1 MWWTSLLFA
10 SGIVPCAVAQVP
22 AGAASAATA
31 AAPGVIAA
39 APAAQP
45 TLCSWLGC
53 SWEQKEECRRMLCKL
68 PIGQMLNNATAPL
81 GLLSGGL
88 IPGFCPPASAELLKE
103 DGAKGTAAKIK
114 ADEADAKE
122 RRAAVRYL
130 GTVDC
135 HYWPEAQDALIAS
148 LRGDRNECVRFE
160 AALAL
165 GNGCCCT
172 KKTIEALINA
182 TICSNKDDF
191 PRETSARVQAAA
203 RQALDHC
210 LCCFQDMNP
219 TPVEDIKT
227 PPEKSKGNKADPDA
241 EKSGDKKQKSST
253 TEPRK
258 LGEATTFERPTKMAY
273 YARINEQPIELIVRE
288 GRRVLSVTQPMTVTG
303 SNSFAKLID
312 RSSGVPETRGYI
324 VHGGQPGQAEVVT
337 TSKPTNLWDL
347 MAGTNKPVIVSSYP
361 AKSTVVQGA
370 VPTRVVPQPNTTMVV
385 QAPLVPQSNAA
396 AAGTISGPAL
406 STATSVQ
413 PPPQMPVLKSAPVPV
428 VSLPP
433 TPAPRVSES
442 TTSFAATAPKLPEMK
457 AAPTLQSIQSTPK
470 ATTVGTTPVAP
481 SAKVVETKT
490 APTIQ
495 PVQSSAPVATAP
507 TSLTPPAAKVEVK
520 TAPVIQPVQSSA
532 PVTTAPTSLT
542 PPVAKMEV
550 KTAPVIQPVQ
560 SSAPVT
566 TAPVSLTP
574 PVAKVETKV
583 VPVTPR
589 VQSSAPAPVATK
601 AAVVVTTALAKPPV
615 SPMQA
620 IMQKISMGSVHERVV
635 ALESLSAED
644 KATPELSA
652 QLIKTAEQDSSE
664 VVRCSAIRAMVR
676 TGVPASQSIPVL
688 AQLGMDVESKIGK
701 EANQALAQLN
711 LQLTGG
717 SK

>member
-1 MWWTSLLFA
+1 MQRRHMWWTSLLFA
-10 SGIVPCAVAQVP
+10 SSIVPCAVAQVP
-22 AGAASAATA
+22 AGAAAAATA

-81 GLLSGGL
+81 GLLTGGI
-88 IPGFCPPASAELLKE
+88 IPGFCPPASADLLKE

-182 TICSNKDDF
+182 TVCSNKDDF

-219 TPVEDIKT
+219 TPVEDIKAS
-227 PPEKSKGNKADPDA
+227 PEKSKGNKTDPDA

-258 LGEATTFERPTKMAY
+258 LGAATTFERPTKMAY
-273 YARINEQPIELIVRE
+273 YARINEQPMELIVRE

-324 VHGGQPGQAEVVT
+324 VQGGQPGQAEVVT

-347 MAGTNKPVIVSSYP
+347 MTGGNKPVIVSSYP
-361 AKSTVVQGA
+361 AKSTVVQA
-370 VPTRVVPQPNTTMVV
+370 AEPTRVVPQPSTKVVV
-385 QAPLVPQSNAA
+385 QAIPAPISTAT
-396 AAGTISGPAL
+396 AAGTISGPAI
-406 STATSVQ
+406 STSSMVQ
-413 PPPQMPVLKSAPVPV
+413 PPPQMPVLKSSAVPV

-433 TPAPRVSES
+433 TPAPRVTES
-442 TTSFAATAPKLPEMK
+442 VTSFNATAVNVPEMK
-457 AAPTLQSIQSTPK
+457 SAPTLQSIQPSPSK
-470 ATTVGTTPVAP
+470 TVIATPVVP

-490 APTIQ
+490 GPTIQ
-495 PVQSSAPVATAP
+495 PVQASTPAPVATAP
-507 TSLTPPAAKVEVK
+507 ASLTPPAVKVEVK
-520 TAPVIQPVQSSA
+520 TAPVIQPVQSSSPA
-532 PVTTAPTSLT
+532 T
-542 PPVAKMEV
+542 
-550 KTAPVIQPVQ
+550 
-560 SSAPVT
+560 VT

-574 PVAKVETKV
+574 PAAKLVTKAAPV
-583 VPVTPR
+583 VPP
-589 VQSSAPAPVATK
+589 VQPAPPAPVVIK
-601 AAVVVTTALAKPPV
+601 PAVIATTAPAKPV
-615 SPMQA
+615 ASPMQTV
-620 IMQKISMGSVHERVV
+620 IQKISMGNVHERVV
-635 ALESLSAED
+635 ALESLSADD
-644 KATPELSA
+644 KASPELSA

-676 TGVPASQSIPVL
+676 TGVPAGQSIPVL
-688 AQLGMDVESKIGK
+688 AQLGINVESKIGK
-701 EANQALAQLN
+701 EANEALAQISLK
-711 LQLTGG
+711 LTGE

>member
-1 MWWTSLLFA
+1 MQRRHMWWTSLLFA
-10 SGIVPCAVAQVP
+10 SSIVPCAVAQVP
-22 AGAASAATA
+22 AGAAAAATA
-31 AAPGVIAA
+31 AAPGLIAA

-88 IPGFCPPASAELLKE
+88 VPGFCPPASAELLKE

-182 TICSNKDDF
+182 TTCSNKDDF

-219 TPVEDIKT
+219 KPVDENKA
-227 PPEKSKGNKADPDA
+227 PPEKSKGNTPVPEP
-241 EKSGDKKQKSST
+241 EKSGDKKKSS

-258 LGEATTFERPTKMAY
+258 LGEAAAFVRPTKMEY

-288 GRRVLSVTQPMTVTG
+288 GRRVLSVTQPMPVTG

-312 RSSGVPETRGYI
+312 RSSGVPETRGYV
-324 VHGGQPGQAEVVT
+324 VHGGQPGQAEIVT
-337 TSKPTNLWDL
+337 ASKPTNLWDL
-347 MAGTNKPVIVSSYP
+347 MTGGNKPVIVSSYP
-361 AKSTVVQGA
+361 AKSTVVQSA
-370 VPTRVVPQPNTTMVV
+370 EPTRVVPQATTKTVV
-385 QAPLVPQSNAA
+385 QAPVPPTSTAMAA
-396 AAGTISGPAL
+396 STISGPA
-406 STATSVQ
+406 TSNVPVVQ
-413 PPPQMPVLKSAPVPV
+413 PPPQMSVLKASSVPV
-428 VSLPP
+428 VSIPP
-433 TPAPRVSES
+433 TPAPRVAES
-442 TTSFAATAPKLPEMK
+442 VTSTVVAAPSVPEMK
-457 AAPTLQSIQSTPK
+457 SAPTLQSIQASTSF
-470 ATTVGTTPVAP
+470 ATSTN
-481 SAKVVETKT
+481 KVVETKI
-490 APTIQ
+490 APALQ
-495 PVQSSAPVATAP
+495 VP
-507 TSLTPPAAKVEVK
+507 TSISPPVTTVPASVTPPAVKVETK
-520 TAPVIQPVQSSA
+520 TAPVIQPVQSST
-532 PVTTAPTSLT
+532 PLTVSTAPASLT
-542 PPVAKMEV
+542 PPAV
-550 KTAPVIQPVQ
+550 
-560 SSAPVT
+560 
-566 TAPVSLTP
+566 
-574 PVAKVETKV
+574 KVETKV
-583 VPVTPR
+583 
-589 VQSSAPAPVATK
+589 APVAPSAPVSAPQVNKPVATV
-601 AAVVVTTALAKPPV
+601 AAAPAKQTV
-615 SPMQA
+615 SPMQNV
-620 IMQKISMGSVHERVV
+620 MQKISMGNVQERFT
-635 ALESLSAED
+635 ALESLSAVH
-644 KATPELSA
+644 KASPELTA

-664 VVRCSAIRAMVR
+664 QVRCAAIRAMVR
-676 TGVPASQSIPVL
+676 TSVPAGQSIPVL

-701 EANQALAQLN
+701 EANQALAQIS
-711 LQLTGG
+711 LQLTDGT
-717 SK
+717 K

>member
-1 MWWTSLLFA
+1 MQRRHVWWTSLLFA
-10 SGIVPCAVAQVP
+10 TGIVPCAVAQVP
-22 AGAASAATA
+22 AGAAAAATA

-39 APAAQP
+39 APQQ

-81 GLLSGGL
+81 GLLTGGI

-182 TICSNKDDF
+182 TTCSNKDDF

-219 TPVEDIKT
+219 APVEDIKA
-227 PPEKSKGNKADPDA
+227 PPEKSKGNKAEPGA
-241 EKSGDKKQKSST
+241 EKSGGDKQKSST
-253 TEPRK
+253 NEPRK
-258 LGEATTFERPTKMAY
+258 LGEATPFERPTKMTY
-273 YARINEQPIELIVRE
+273 YARINEQPMELIVRE
-288 GRRVLSVTQPMTVTG
+288 GRRVLSATQPMPVTG

-324 VHGGQPGQAEVVT
+324 VQGGQPGQTAEVVT

-347 MAGTNKPVIVSSYP
+347 MTGGNKPVIVSSYP
-361 AKSTVVQGA
+361 AKSTVVQA
-370 VPTRVVPQPNTTMVV
+370 AEPTRVVPQANTKTVV
-385 QAPLVPQSNAA
+385 QATTMPQSTAA
-396 AAGTISGPAL
+396 AAGTISGPAMP
-406 STATSVQ
+406 TVPAVQ
-413 PPPQMPVLKSAPVPV
+413 PPPQMPVLKSSPVPV

-433 TPAPRVSES
+433 TPAPRVTES
-442 TTSFAATAPKLPEMK
+442 VTSVAVTAPKAPEMK
-457 AAPTLQSIQSTPK
+457 TAPTLQSIQPAVPTS
-470 ATTVGTTPVAP
+470 VSTTPAAP

-495 PVQSSAPVATAP
+495 PVQSSTPATTAP
-507 TSLTPPAAKVEVK
+507 ASLTPPVVKVEVK
-520 TAPVIQPVQSSA
+520 TAPAVQPIQA
-532 PVTTAPTSLT
+532 
-542 PPVAKMEV
+542 
-550 KTAPVIQPVQ
+550 
-560 SSAPVT
+560 
-566 TAPVSLTP
+566 
-574 PVAKVETKV
+574 
-583 VPVTPR
+583 
-589 VQSSAPAPVATK
+589 SAPAPVATK
-601 AAVVVTTALAKPPV
+601 PAAVVTTAPAKPVV
-615 SPMQA
+615 SPMQNV
-620 IMQKISMGSVHERVV
+620 MQKISMGNVQERFT
-635 ALESLSAED
+635 ALESLSAVH
-644 KATPELSA
+644 KASPELSA

-664 VVRCSAIRAMVR
+664 QVRCAAIRAMVR
-676 TGVPASQSIPVL
+676 TGVPANQSIPVL
-688 AQLGMDVESKIGK
+688 AQLGMDVESKVGK
-701 EANQALAQLN
+701 EANQALAQIN
-711 LQLTGG
+711 LQLTGE